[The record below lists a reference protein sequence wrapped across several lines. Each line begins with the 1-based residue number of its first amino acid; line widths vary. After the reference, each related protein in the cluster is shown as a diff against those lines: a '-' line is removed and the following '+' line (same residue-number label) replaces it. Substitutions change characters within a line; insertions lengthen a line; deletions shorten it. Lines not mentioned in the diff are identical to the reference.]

1 MLIHTIAHLCMQ
13 ASDNLTTNT
22 EHDAPMYRASLVT
35 SVNESRNLNTQH
47 LDAMK
52 KFKYQ
57 TAMSPEAKSWDPNN
71 VPLMYP
77 QLFPFGVGGPAM
89 PNDRSVKISPENH
102 FRHSLKLIV
111 GRQQMAKH
119 AEYLME
125 RADTFNKSESIRSTF
140 VSMEYSNDHKAIS
153 QLTVDQVRTQNLKTL
168 HRIKPK
174 V

>member
-1 MLIHTIAHLCMQ
+1 MFVHTISHFNMQ

-22 EHDAPMYRASLVT
+22 ENDAPMCRASLVT
-35 SVNESRNLNTQH
+35 SVNESRDLNTQH
-47 LDAMK
+47 LDAIK

-57 TAMSPEAKSWDPNN
+57 TAISPDVKSWDPKN

-89 PNDRSVKISPENH
+89 PNNRLVNIAPETH
-102 FRHSLKLIV
+102 YRHSLKLID

-140 VSMEYSNDHKAIS
+140 VSMDYSNDHTAIS
-153 QLTVDQVRTQNLKTL
+153 QITVEQVRTLN
-168 HRIKPK
+168 RKPL
-174 V
+174 